1 MEYVGGGVDYN
12 SGPYTVQFDVG
23 ITRAL
28 FTIPL
33 IDDNIMEDNETFS
46 FSVNASSLPSAITV
60 SDSGQ
65 TTVTIVA
72 NDGKYKA
79 LTCSLDQTCI
89 ALNGLIFM

>member
-1 MEYVGGGVDYN
+1 MDYN
-12 SGPYTVQFDVG
+12 SGLYTIQFDVG

-33 IDDNIMEDNETFS
+33 IDDNIMEDNETFN

-60 SDSGQ
+60 SDSDQ

-79 LTCSLDQTCI
+79 LMCSLEQTSI
-89 ALNGLIFM
+89 TLNCLIFM